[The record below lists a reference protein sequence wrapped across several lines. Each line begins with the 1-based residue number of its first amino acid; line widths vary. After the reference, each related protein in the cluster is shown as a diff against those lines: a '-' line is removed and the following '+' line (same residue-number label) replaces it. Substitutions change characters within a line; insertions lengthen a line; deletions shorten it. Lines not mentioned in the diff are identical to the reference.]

1 MFPSQQNYNTEGRK
15 SQSERIKV
23 CLSSNLRPTVVFV
36 IFLFGEHIIHD
47 SDREQI
53 KLREGQPDLHTSEK
67 EEGRCHRAVSFSMF
81 FLDSACVSTLSPHS
95 SMSCGSTS

>member
-1 MFPSQQNYNTEGRK
+1 MFPSHQNYNTEGRK
-15 SQSERIKV
+15 SQSERIKIH
-23 CLSSNLRPTVVFV
+23 LSSDLMPAVIFV

-53 KLREGQPDLHTSEK
+53 KRREGQPDLHTSEK

-81 FLDSACVSTLSPHS
+81 F
-95 SMSCGSTS
+95 

>member
-1 MFPSQQNYNTEGRK
+1 MPAV
-15 SQSERIKV
+15 I
-23 CLSSNLRPTVVFV
+23 FV

-53 KLREGQPDLHTSEK
+53 KLREGQPDLHTPEK

-81 FLDSACVSTLSPHS
+81 FLDSACVSTLSPHRALIIYGLIEIGKIIDTEGLPKIYS
-95 SMSCGSTS
+95 LCD

>member
-23 CLSSNLRPTVVFV
+23 CLSSDLMPAVVFIV
-36 IFLFGEHIIHD
+36 FFFGEHIIHD

-81 FLDSACVSTLSPHS
+81 F
-95 SMSCGSTS
+95 

>member
-1 MFPSQQNYNTEGRK
+1 MLPPHQNYNTEGRK
-15 SQSERIKV
+15 SQSEGIEVRLPSDLMPAVI
-23 CLSSNLRPTVVFV
+23 FV

-67 EEGRCHRAVSFSMF
+67 EEGRCHRAVSLAMF
-81 FLDSACVSTLSPHS
+81 FLDSTCVAVFSPQS
-95 SMSCGSTS
+95 SIS

>member
-1 MFPSQQNYNTEGRK
+1 MSK
-15 SQSERIKV
+15 CIKI
-23 CLSSNLRPTVVFV
+23 CLSSHLMPTVIFV

-67 EEGRCHRAVSFSMF
+67 EEGALSSGGQFCDVF
-81 FLDSACVSTLSPHS
+81 F
-95 SMSCGSTS
+95 